1 LATETTRVVPH
12 SLSTHLSVGTQVS
25 MYAVATD
32 LWSQPSLAGP
42 LSVARNGGAAVAAL
56 NALLLIGTGGTA
68 AVDRCGSSRTFN

>member
-1 LATETTRVVPH
+1 
-12 SLSTHLSVGTQVS
+12 